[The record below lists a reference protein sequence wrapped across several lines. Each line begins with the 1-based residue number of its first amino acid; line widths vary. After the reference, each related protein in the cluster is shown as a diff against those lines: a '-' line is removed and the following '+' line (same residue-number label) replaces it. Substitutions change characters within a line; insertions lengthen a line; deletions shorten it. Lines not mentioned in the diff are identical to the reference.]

1 MRISPSTSSYF
12 QPSLGIRSRS
22 ASVAA
27 GRDVPAISDIVFRML
42 APSPEATI
50 VVGGPV
56 RSGPVGRSGRQISGD
71 AGSRPGW
78 CLRLEPRAG
87 RGQVT
92 RLGGWRL
99 LHVALEQGPRLG
111 VAALAPQGGREVEE
125 GLGVPGIGRE
135 SLRPPGDRL
144 LQTACLGC
152 PASTR

>member
-22 ASVAA
+22 AAVAA

-87 RGQVT
+87 GGDVAGLGRR
-92 RLGGWRL
+92 RLPD
-99 LHVALEQGPRLG
+99 VALEKGPRLG
-111 VAALAPQGGREVEE
+111 MVAQAPQRGREVEE
-125 GLGVPGIGRE
+125 G
-135 SLRPPGDRL
+135 
-144 LQTACLGC
+144 
-152 PASTR
+152 